1 MEEGAVTEQTLLRR
15 GARLGRYEIRE
26 LVGRGGMGEVYRAW
40 DPLLQRDVAVKVLTA
55 CEEGMLRRFKREA
68 EAIGRLDN
76 HNVVEIHD
84 CRIEA
89 EPPYIV
95 MELLRG
101 QPLTQRLVR
110 GPMPVAEAVAIV
122 LGVCRGVAACH
133 RVGIIHRDV
142 KPANVFL
149 AETAHYGTVV
159 KVLDFGVAKPAR
171 YLAAD
176 VTGPQQQVMGTPR
189 YIAPEQLV
197 GLDADELSDQYG
209 ICLLLYAAL
218 TGRPPFGQRE
228 GLDLALAILQADYP
242 KLGQVRPDV
251 EANLAAI
258 VTRGLSVDRRR
269 RFPTVMALGRA
280 LVEITPPER
289 REPWEDHFAEHGGF
303 SASADPSPSVT
314 VVKRRGQVAATRMLT
329 PDEIARLLLDSLHR
343 DGSGA
348 AAADET
354 KRNPPAY
361 ADVAALFF
369 SPPRPRLAGE
379 RSPASLGGAR
389 GVRGL
394 ASESEPSPRKIV
406 GLVSESE
413 PSPREMSA
421 RRAKRHLTGSLRLG
435 VGLLS
440 ASAAL
445 TALWLVLCER
455 DGHLAHV
462 SVELPTRTPSAAREG
477 NPDEQLPEDGVGS
490 ESDRGRRSANM
501 GEQAPLPKTLK
512 RRDRSDKSD
521 RSNRALPAPLGSAS
535 GRWQSWS
542 TDERGQALSRRD
554 ESGGAGQ
561 ATEGLPILW

>member
-314 VVKRRGQVAATRMLT
+314 MVKRRGQVAATRMLA

-369 SPPRPRLAGE
+369 PSARLRGE
-379 RSPASLGGAR
+379 RSPASPGGAR
-389 GVRGL
+389 GVR
-394 ASESEPSPRKIV
+394 

-554 ESGGAGQ
+554 RSGGAGE

>member
-1 MEEGAVTEQTLLRR
+1 
-15 GARLGRYEIRE
+15 
-26 LVGRGGMGEVYRAW
+26 MGEVYRAW

-76 HNVVEIHD
+76 QNVVEIHN

-101 QPLTQRLVR
+101 QPLTQRLAC
-110 GPMPVAEAVAIV
+110 GPMPVVEAVAIV
-122 LGVCRGVAACH
+122 LGVCRGVGACH

-176 VTGPQQQVMGTPR
+176 VTGPQQRVMGTPR

-251 EANLAAI
+251 EAKLAAI
-258 VTRGLSVDRRR
+258 VTRGLSVERKH
-269 RFPTVMALGRA
+269 RFPSVMALGRA

-289 REPWEDHFAEHGGF
+289 REPWEDHFAEDGGF
-303 SASADPSPSVT
+303 SASAESLAFGHP
-314 VVKRRGQVAATRMLT
+314 GQAARTSSGTHPEACPGRDCASGPGFAATGRVQ
-329 PDEIARLLLDSLHR
+329 RGGRRR
-343 DGSGA
+343 DA
-348 AAADET
+348 EE
-354 KRNPPAY
+354 PA
-361 ADVAALFF
+361 
-369 SPPRPRLAGE
+369 PRRD
-379 RSPASLGGAR
+379 
-389 GVRGL
+389 VRG
-394 ASESEPSPRKIV
+394 AVRSRAGAGAGVGRRSEGDR
-406 GLVSESE
+406 GLVSGANQAPVMPGCRRTSLQSRLSDTVLLDLR
-413 PSPREMSA
+413 PLIGGPGTARA
-421 RRAKRHLTGSLRLG
+421 DRGAGVGRRAKRHLTGSLRLG

-440 ASAAL
+440 ASAVL
-445 TALWLVLCER
+445 TALWLALCER
-455 DGHLAHV
+455 DGHISHL
-462 SVELPTRTPSAAREG
+462 SVELPTERHRAAREG
-477 NPDEQLPEDGVGS
+477 NHDEQLPEEGSRS
-490 ESDRGRRSANM
+490 ESDHGRRSANM
-501 GEQAPLPKTLK
+501 GEQATLPKTLN
-512 RRDRSDKSD
+512 RMDRSDKSD
-521 RSNRALPAPLGSAS
+521 RSNRAPLAPLGSAS

-542 TDERGQALSRRD
+542 GDERGQAISRRG
-554 ESGGAGQ
+554 ESVEAM
-561 ATEGLPILW
+561 EGSPILW